1 MSAPDEPTP
10 TPFAADEF
18 RTTHWSLVLDAGN
31 RAGREAG
38 AALAELCGR
47 YWYPLYA
54 YVRRR
59 VKDVGEAQDLTQEFF
74 ARLLEKNV
82 LAAASQERGRFRS
95 FLLSALKN
103 FLANEWDKAK
113 AQKRGGGRQVL
124 PLALDTAE
132 SRLNLEPA
140 HDLTPEKLYDRQWA
154 MTLLELVVE
163 RLQTE
168 LAAEGKARQFN
179 LLKQA
184 LAGGRGAID
193 YAAAARELDLSEE
206 AVRQTAHR
214 LRRRYRELLREEL
227 AQTVADPA
235 DVDDE
240 IRSLF
245 TTLGA

>member
-1 MSAPDEPTP
+1 MSAPDERTP
-10 TPFAADEF
+10 ATFAADEF

-31 RAGREAG
+31 RASREAG

-95 FLLSALKN
+95 FLLSAMKN

-113 AQKRGGGRQVL
+113 TQKRGGGRQLL
-124 PLALDTAE
+124 PFALDTAE

-163 RLQTE
+163 RLKTE
-168 LAAEGKARQFN
+168 LAAEGKSRQFN

-193 YAAAARELDLSEE
+193 YTAVAGELDISEE

-245 TTLGA
+245 TTLGS

>member
-1 MSAPDEPTP
+1 
-10 TPFAADEF
+10 
-18 RTTHWSLVLDAGN
+18 
-31 RAGREAG
+31 
-38 AALAELCGR
+38 
-47 YWYPLYA
+47 
-54 YVRRR
+54 
-59 VKDVGEAQDLTQEFF
+59 LTQEFF

-95 FLLSALKN
+95 FLLSAMKN

-113 AQKRGGGRQVL
+113 AQKRGGGRQLL

-132 SRLNLEPA
+132 SRLSLEPA

-154 MTLLELVVE
+154 MTLLDLVVE
-163 RLQTE
+163 RLQAE
-168 LAAEGKARQFN
+168 LAAAGKARQFN
-179 LLKQA
+179 LLKQV
-184 LAGGRGAID
+184 LTGGRGAID
-193 YAAAARELDLSEE
+193 YAAAASELEMSQE
-206 AVRQTAHR
+206 AVRQMAHR

-245 TTLGA
+245 TTLGT